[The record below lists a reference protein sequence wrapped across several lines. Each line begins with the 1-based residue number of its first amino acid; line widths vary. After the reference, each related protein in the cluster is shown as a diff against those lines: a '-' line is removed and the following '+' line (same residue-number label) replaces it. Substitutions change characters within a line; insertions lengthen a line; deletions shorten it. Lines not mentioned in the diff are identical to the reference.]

1 MARRTD
7 EPPDERST
15 LRVSDALRHES
26 ASGSP
31 REWLREAELWL
42 FVDAHRWV
50 VVGLLSAVVFATI
63 VLGVILAPPSAR
75 EYLVG
80 GTSVAKGY
88 VELQTIDVTVITIVL
103 SINQL
108 VLSPELGTVGEQ
120 RSRLDDAMEN
130 RAETEALADAPSVPN
145 DPAQYLQLLVEATR
159 ARAERLREAVAE
171 HGDATVR
178 RDVEQALDNVI
189 READRVATD
198 LEDRQFGTVELV
210 GAAMHFTTAEEIR
223 AMRDLR
229 QRHGESLS
237 TDEEAA
243 FDEVLEVLELYTV
256 AREYFRALYVQ
267 WEFINFSRAIL
278 YLGLPAVVV
287 AHLSVGF
294 IGAKAFSG
302 TLLGLPTMFL
312 YETAA
317 FTVVLVPVV
326 VVISYAARLSMLA
339 KAGIF
344 VSPFSP
350 EREGGHWE
358 E

>member
-1 MARRTD
+1 MARQTD
-7 EPPDERST
+7 EAPDERST
-15 LRVSDALRHES
+15 RRVSDALRHES
-26 ASGSP
+26 TGSP
-31 REWLREAELWL
+31 LGWLRRAELWL
-42 FVDAHRWV
+42 LVDAHRWA
-50 VVGLLSAVVFATI
+50 VVGLLAAAVFAT
-63 VLGVILAPPSAR
+63 VVVAVVLAPPSAR

-80 GTSVAKGY
+80 GTSIAKGY

-108 VLSPELGTVGEQ
+108 VLSPELGTVGQQ
-120 RSRLDDAMEN
+120 RSRLDDVLDN
-130 RAETEALADAPSVPN
+130 RTETQELADAPSAPN
-145 DPAQYLQLLVEATR
+145 DPAQYLQLLVAATR
-159 ARAERLREAVAE
+159 RRAEQLRETVAE

-178 RDVEQALDNVI
+178 RDVDRSVDEVV
-189 READRVATD
+189 RKADRVAAS
-198 LEDRQFGTVELV
+198 LENREFGTVELV
-210 GAAMHFTTAEEIR
+210 GAAMHFTTAEEMR

-229 QRHGESLS
+229 RRHEASLS
-237 TDEEAA
+237 ADGAAA
-243 FDEVLEVLELYTV
+243 FDRLLEVLKLYTV

-287 AHLSVGF
+287 AHLSIGF
-294 IGAKAFSG
+294 IGSKAFSG
-302 TLLGLPTMFL
+302 TLLGLPTLFL
-312 YETAA
+312 YETAS
-317 FTVVLVPVV
+317 FTVVLVPVI